1 MANNTQHIIIIGGGP
16 AGLEAASS
24 LGTAGYKVTVFEK
37 EEQTGGKLRLWYKL
51 FPGFRLS
58 GEVKSYLAN
67 GFKMNPP
74 EIITNAEVVSVMPEN
89 NHHKVILTDG
99 QSFKADVVLI
109 ASGFQ
114 VFNAEKKEE
123 YGYKIY
129 DNVITSV
136 DLEELLKSGN
146 PIKTLAG
153 KTPEKIAFI
162 HCVGSRDKKVGN
174 IHCSRV
180 CCITGV
186 KQAIEMKHNLPEAE
200 IFNFYMDMRMFG
212 QNYEELYLEA
222 QQKWGIT
229 FIRGRVSEIAENID
243 GTLQLK
249 AEDTLSERPMKMN
262 FDLVVLLVGMVPTS
276 RSEAIGRSAG
286 LAFTS
291 GNFLAT
297 LDTHICQNETNTP
310 GIFVTGTCKEPLS
323 IAETLTDARAAT
335 VRIMS
340 WLRENELKL
349 NN

>member
-1 MANNTQHIIIIGGGP
+1 MSKTTQHIVIIGGGP

-24 LGTAGYKVTVFEK
+24 LGSAGYMVTVFEK

-51 FPGFRLS
+51 FPGFRPS
-58 GEVKSYLAN
+58 GEVQNYLAN

-74 EIITNAEVVSVMPEN
+74 KIITNAEVVSVISEN
-89 NHHKVILTDG
+89 GHHLVTLADG
-99 QSFKADVVLI
+99 QTFKANVVLI
-109 ASGFQ
+109 ATGFQ
-114 VFNAEKKEE
+114 VFKAEKKEE
-123 YGYKIY
+123 YGYKVY

-136 DLEELLKSGN
+136 DLETKLKSGN
-146 PIKTLAG
+146 PVKTVAG
-153 KTPEKIAFI
+153 ASPHRIAFI

-186 KQAIEMKHNLPEAE
+186 KQAIEMKEHLPEAE

-212 QNYEELYLEA
+212 QNFEELYIEA

-243 GTLQLK
+243 GSLQLK
-249 AEDTLSERPMKMN
+249 AEDTLSGRPMRMN
-262 FDLVVLLVGMVPTS
+262 FDLVVLLVGMVPSAGT
-276 RSEAIGRSAG
+276 EAIGKSAG

-291 GNFLAT
+291 GNFLAGK
-297 LDTHICQNETNTP
+297 DNHFGQNETHTP
-310 GIFVTGTCKEPLS
+310 GIYVTGTCREPLS

-335 VRIMS
+335 VRIIS
-340 WLRENELKL
+340 WLRENEL
-349 NN
+349 N

>member
-1 MANNTQHIIIIGGGP
+1 MTKNTQHIIIIGGGP
-16 AGLEAASS
+16 AGLEAASK
-24 LGTAGYKVTVFEK
+24 LGSAGYKVTVLEK

-51 FPGFRLS
+51 FPGFRPADELQT
-58 GEVKSYLAN
+58 YLAN
-67 GFKMNPP
+67 GHKMNSP
-74 EIITNAEVVSVMPEN
+74 EIITNAEVIGVIPEN
-89 NHHKVILTDG
+89 NHYKINLTDG
-99 QSFKADVVLI
+99 QSFKADAVLI
-109 ASGFQ
+109 ATGFQ

-136 DLEELLKSGN
+136 DLEALLKSGN
-146 PIKTLAG
+146 PVKTVAG
-153 KTPEKIAFI
+153 TIPRRIAFI
-162 HCVGSRDKKVGN
+162 HCVGSRDKKAGN
-174 IHCSRV
+174 IHCSRM

-186 KQAIEMKHNLPEAE
+186 KQAIEMKHLLSEAE

-243 GTLQLK
+243 GSLQLK
-249 AEDTLSERPMKMN
+249 AEDTLSGRPMKMN
-262 FDLVVLLVGMVPTS
+262 FDLVVLLVGMVPAS
-276 RSEAIGRSAG
+276 HNEAIGKSAG

-291 GNFLAT
+291 GNFLASS
-297 LDTHICQNETNTP
+297 DAHIYQNETIIP
-310 GIFVTGTCKEPLS
+310 GIFVTGTCREPLS

-335 VRIMS
+335 VRIIS
-340 WLRENELKL
+340 WLRENKTKL

>member
-1 MANNTQHIIIIGGGP
+1 MTKTPQHIIIIGGGP
-16 AGLEAASS
+16 AGLEAASC
-24 LGTAGYKVTVFEK
+24 LGEVGYKVTVLEK

-51 FPGFRLS
+51 FPGFRPS
-58 GEVKSYLAN
+58 GEVREYLAN
-67 GFKMNPP
+67 GHKMNPP
-74 EIITNAEVVSVMPEN
+74 EIVTKAEVIRVDPEID
-89 NHHKVILTDG
+89 HHHVVLADGLTL
-99 QSFKADVVLI
+99 KADAVLI
-109 ASGFQ
+109 ATGFQ

-136 DLEELLKSGN
+136 DLEAQFKSGN
-146 PIKTLAG
+146 PVKTVAG
-153 KTPEKIAFI
+153 VAPHRIAFI

-186 KQAIEMKHNLPEAE
+186 KQAIEMKEHLPQAE

-212 QNYEELYLEA
+212 QNFEELYIEA

-243 GTLQLK
+243 GSLQLK
-249 AEDTLSERPMKMN
+249 AEDTLSGRPMKMN
-262 FDLVVLLVGMVPTS
+262 FDLVVLLVGMVPAVGT
-276 RSEAIGRSAG
+276 EALGKSAG

-291 GNFLAT
+291 GNFLASN
-297 LDTHICQNETNTP
+297 DTHFNQNETHTP
-310 GIFVTGTCKEPLS
+310 GIFVTGTCREPLS
-323 IAETLTDARAAT
+323 VAETLTDARAAT
-335 VRIMS
+335 VRIIS
-340 WLRENELKL
+340 WLREKELKS

>member
-1 MANNTQHIIIIGGGP
+1 MTSNTQHIIIVGGGP

-24 LGTAGYKVTVFEK
+24 LGAAGYKVTVFEK
-37 EEQTGGKLRLWYKL
+37 EEQTGGKLRLWHKL

-58 GEVKSYLAN
+58 GEVKSFLAS

-74 EIITNAEVVSVMPEN
+74 EIITNAEVVSVTSEN
-89 NHHKVILTDG
+89 NHHKVGLADG

-109 ASGFQ
+109 ATGYQ
-114 VFNAEKKEE
+114 VFKAEKKEE

-136 DLEELLKSGN
+136 DLEEQLKSGN
-146 PIKTLAG
+146 PIKTVAG
-153 KTPEKIAFI
+153 KKPERIAFI

-186 KQAIEMKHNLPEAE
+186 KQAIEMKQELPEAE

-212 QNYEELYLEA
+212 QNFEELYLEA
-222 QQKWGIT
+222 QQKWGVT

-249 AEDTLSERPMKMN
+249 VEDTLSGRPMKMN
-262 FDLVVLLVGMVPTS
+262 FDLVVLMVGMVPAS
-276 RSEAIGRSAG
+276 RTEAIGKSAG
-286 LAFTS
+286 LTFTS
-291 GNFLAT
+291 GNFLASA
-297 LDTHICQNETNTP
+297 DTHISQNATNIP

-335 VRIMS
+335 IS
-340 WLRENELKL
+340 IIAWIRENHLKL
-349 NN
+349 SN